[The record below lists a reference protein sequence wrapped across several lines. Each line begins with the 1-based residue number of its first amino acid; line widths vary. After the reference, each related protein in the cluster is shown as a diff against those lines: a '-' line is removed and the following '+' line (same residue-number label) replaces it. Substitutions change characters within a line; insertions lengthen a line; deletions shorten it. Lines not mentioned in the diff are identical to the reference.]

1 MQTCTRRINP
11 PPAAPWNA
19 RPMMRASIVLAVA
32 HTAELTKNIA
42 SAANTIGRRPQM
54 SDSFDQMGPE
64 AALANKKAP
73 PIQV

>member
-1 MQTCTRRINP
+1 
-11 PPAAPWNA
+11 
-19 RPMMRASIVLAVA
+19 MMRASIVLAVA